1 MQEAETE
8 TGTEKD
14 KQELANEGMADCIT
28 LLEQHSLLDRLM
40 EWDPGL
46 PEEFRSAHLPESY
59 REALEQL
66 HGRGGLDPRRFK
78 PQPPTGYKV
87 AQSCEGY

>member
-1 MQEAETE
+1 MQETETETE
-8 TGTEKD
+8 TGKD

-46 PEEFRSAHLPESY
+46 PEELRSAHLPESG
-59 REALEQL
+59 EALTRE
-66 HGRGGLDPRRFK
+66 GLSPKLLPD
-78 PQPPTGYKV
+78 T
-87 AQSCEGY
+87 SCIR